1 MNTILNSLV
10 MLFMLT
16 NAVVMAAEDSSPKK
30 NMVSGGIVINDSLK
44 RLIDV
49 DGVAPIYEGCQKD
62 YTEETTER
70 TQKVIDCLWKGVKNN
85 AQLKKKVQEVYAKE
99 LKGERT
105 PTEEGRAP
113 ASSSQLNLTAR
124 KAIVATDYESDPAVE
139 ALSEFY
145 GKKLDAVL
153 NPEVALTAEERKKNV
168 ILSVDHRQFIDLY
181 KSQLGKTIIGAF
193 TSYCLDTDP
202 ATCAC
207 TKEELKAC
215 AEDKTQCIC
224 ANNTCSIDD
233 KEEERKKHREANLKS
248 LKIADLKSGS
258 TDATKWT
265 MCIKAVTNS
274 CKTDSPDNNSE
285 TNKRS
290 CLVMDYVKAARKN
303 IMVADT
309 QKAFYDDLNSTQTA
323 NIASNMKAITDLKKT
338 SSDAVLEMTSAD
350 VKTAM
355 EKPITNKLKDLEGC
369 YKDGVIV
376 NAKACEKYLSTNKDD
391 NDTALAELGMR
402 QIAQEGILEEQLN
415 SSDQKVRDYLKEEGY
430 TKDQIETM
438 TADKDNIEMV
448 KKQILERYANQKS
461 AIIKEMADR
470 IADKTTT
477 NDGKIDGTAGSGD
490 VSKLGAI
497 KAELETRSE
506 DLQNLVYFNN
516 IVSSYLEISDGKGNN
531 SRNTASLYAEAN
543 SLDEEQGV
551 LMKKQ
556 IKDAELKDQKGAANT
571 TNLDVNTIND
581 NFLNYETKKN
591 EK

>member
-1 MNTILNSLV
+1 MKTTLAIL
-10 MLFMLT
+10 FILT
-16 NAVVMAAEDSSPKK
+16 SAIVMAAEDSSPKK
-30 NMVSGGIVINDSLK
+30 NIVSGGIVINESLK
-44 RLIDV
+44 RLMDI
-49 DGVAPIYEGCQKD
+49 DGVAPIYDSCQKD

-70 TQKVIDCLWKGVKNN
+70 TQKIIDCLWKGVKSN
-85 AQLKKKVQEVYAKE
+85 AQLKKKVQEAYAQE
-99 LKGERT
+99 LKGEKT
-105 PTEEGRAP
+105 STEEGRAP

-181 KSQLGKTIIGAF
+181 KSELGKTIIGAF

-202 ATCAC
+202 STCTC
-207 TKEELKAC
+207 TKEELKTC

-224 ANNTCSIDD
+224 ANNSCRIDD

-258 TDATKWT
+258 IDATKWT

-274 CKTDSPDNNSE
+274 CKTDSSDNSE

-338 SSDAVLEMTSAD
+338 SSDAVLEMSSTD

-355 EKPITNKLKDLEGC
+355 EKPITDKLKDLEGC

-376 NAKACEKYLSTNKDD
+376 NAKVCEKYLNTNKDD
-391 NDTALAELGMR
+391 NDSALAELGMR

-438 TADKDNIEMV
+438 TADKENIEMV

-461 AIIKEMADR
+461 AIIKEMAER
-470 IADKTTT
+470 IAEKTTT
-477 NDGKIDGTAGSGD
+477 TDGKIDTTAGSGD
-490 VSKLGAI
+490 VSKLGMI
-497 KAELETRSE
+497 KAELESRGQ

-516 IVSSYLEISDGKGNN
+516 VVSSYLEISDGKGNN
-531 SRNTASLYAEAN
+531 SRNTASLFAEAN
-543 SLDEEQGV
+543 SLDEEQAV
-551 LMKKQ
+551 LMKQQ
-556 IKDAELKDQKGAANT
+556 IKEAKLKDQKGTANT

-581 NFLNYETKKN
+581 NFLNYETNNK